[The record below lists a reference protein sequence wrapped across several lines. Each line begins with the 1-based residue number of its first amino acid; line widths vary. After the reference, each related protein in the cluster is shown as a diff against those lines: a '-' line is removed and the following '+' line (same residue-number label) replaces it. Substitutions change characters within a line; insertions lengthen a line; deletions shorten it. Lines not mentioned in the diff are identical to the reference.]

1 MPVAITAP
9 GKSGVKI
16 EMYSISRGGGKV
28 IISSVEDCTVLPL
41 ARELAHFVGRYQ
53 EVAEGAGGGKTL
65 ARRKLAGVPS
75 VIGYRVFVVD
85 GIIAFR
91 AGNASARVVR
101 LPTRIS
107 LILIRRPESTAAP
120 RLDREHIEVALRAAR
135 LPRPVRSI
143 ASPGSRDHEKNR
155 CE

>member
-16 EMYSISRGGGKV
+16 EMYSISRGGGKI

-53 EVAEGAGGGKTL
+53 EVAKGAGGGKTL
-65 ARRKLAGVPS
+65 APRKLAGVPL
-75 VIGYRVFVVD
+75 VIAYRVFVVD
-85 GIIAFR
+85 GVIAFQ

-107 LILIRRPESTAAP
+107 LILYPAPRIHRRPASRSGTHRSCAQGCSPSPTGSIDCVP
-120 RLDREHIEVALRAAR
+120 RK
-135 LPRPVRSI
+135 PRP
-143 ASPGSRDHEKNR
+143 
-155 CE
+155 